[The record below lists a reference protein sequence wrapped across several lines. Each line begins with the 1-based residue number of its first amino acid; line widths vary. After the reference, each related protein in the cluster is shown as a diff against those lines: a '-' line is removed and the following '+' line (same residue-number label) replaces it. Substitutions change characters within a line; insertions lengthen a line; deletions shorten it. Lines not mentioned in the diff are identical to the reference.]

1 MQINQKLI
9 KLFSLMLVLILL
21 VAPCLSLTTNAKELC
36 DIYNKEYLVGG
47 IPFGVKIISNGLTVL
62 KISENLETKGYDNE
76 AGIKIGDVITKI
88 NGKNITS
95 CKDFTKE
102 IELSHGKNVNLTVLR
117 NGQEINISITPK
129 YSKNEGKYKT
139 GIWVKDSTTGIGTIT
154 YIEPETGEFGGLG
167 HGICDS
173 ASGKVI
179 PVTYGIVLDVSI
191 NGVNKGVKGNAGE
204 LKGTFQ
210 FKKLGTL
217 VKNSECGVFGYLKAD
232 KIKCPEKLN
241 ICPKNEVKTGD
252 AYIWCTLDD
261 GKTEKY
267 SIKITDILSLSN
279 EVKNFKIKVTDPR
292 LIDKAGGIVQGMSG
306 SPIVQNG
313 KLVGAVTHVLIN
325 DPSCGYGIFIEN
337 MLNAAN
343 SPMAKAS

>member
-1 MQINQKLI
+1 MQINHKFI
-9 KLFSLMLVLILL
+9 KIFSLMLVLILL
-21 VAPCLSLTTNAKELC
+21 VIPCLSLTTSAKELN

-47 IPFGVKIISNGLTVL
+47 LPFGVKIISKGLTVL
-62 KISENLETKGYDNE
+62 KISDNDIENVRE

-88 NGKNITS
+88 NGKIITS
-95 CKDFTKE
+95 CKDFTKV
-102 IELSHGKNVNLTVLR
+102 IESSQGKSVNLTILR
-117 NGQEINISITPK
+117 NGQEIDVSICPK
-129 YSKNEGKYKT
+129 YSKTDGKYKT

-154 YIEPETGEFGGLG
+154 YVDPETGEFGGLG

-173 ASGKVI
+173 SGKVI
-179 PVTYGIVLDVSI
+179 PVTYGIVLDVNI

-210 FKKLGTL
+210 YKKLGTL
-217 VKNSECGVFGYLKAD
+217 VKNCECGVFGYIKAD
-232 KIKCPEKLN
+232 KLDCPEKLKA
-241 ICPKNEVKTGD
+241 CPKNEVKTGD
-252 AYIWCTLDD
+252 AYIWCTLDN
-261 GKTEKY
+261 GNTEKY
-267 SIKITDILSLSN
+267 SIKITEILSSSN

-306 SPIVQNG
+306 SPIIQNG

-337 MLNAAN
+337 MLNSAN
-343 SPMAKAS
+343 NQMAKAS